1 MFFSNRINDSIQG
14 NSDMSYSATK
24 ATNLLNDDTYNEIK
38 NILLESERWTA
49 DLKKLEE
56 DIEHIALRLV

>member
-1 MFFSNRINDSIQG
+1 MISQILKKSCDWIQ
-14 NSDMSYSATK
+14 NISV
-24 ATNLLNDDTYNEIK
+24 NDDTYNEIK
-38 NILLESERWTA
+38 NILLESEQWTA

>member
-1 MFFSNRINDSIQG
+1 
-14 NSDMSYSATK
+14 MSYSATK